1 MEVPGLSH
9 LRDLCPLVL
18 RYFVHLTFL
27 RCLVWVLRS
36 NGKQEVLRTI
46 FESLMQVGQLVSRAS
61 VNHWR
66 PALCLISLLVNHE
79 AIVCYNCANFVFFLF
94 TANTE
99 DFAVYLDARKVFWKN
114 LCVAQTDLH
123 CCLRCKIV
131 NH

>member
-1 MEVPGLSH
+1 MVVSRLVQ
-9 LRDLCPLVL
+9 LTNLCPLVL
-18 RYFVHLTFL
+18 CNLINLTFL
-27 RCLVWVLRS
+27 GCLVWVLRS

-79 AIVCYNCANFVFFLF
+79 AIVCYNCANLVFFLF